1 MLRTIAMSTPLR
13 THAMLAIPAS
23 ESGDSSQAHA
33 FSNARE
39 AEQVTDRQRARFEAV
54 RRRVFEEMLDATS
67 RKRTTMMVPFQV
79 VVIAVLAARGA
90 PPARIGIQIAA
101 FATVLIAMWASERSR
116 SRGVLS
122 FVVAAAAILVAIGN
136 TGGMASPLLLS
147 VVPFLVG
154 VSMNPNLG
162 RTRYMLLT
170 FFLFGFVA
178 MAICSNTAIGQLCA
192 PLAPSIG
199 WASGEYIALSFA
211 SATMAAV
218 AIFKVGRAV
227 SSAYERVGLELAVR
241 REELCD
247 ESEGRTRALEG
258 IAARLAHEVKNP
270 LAAIKG
276 LSTHVA
282 RNATDEK
289 VRERLTIVAS
299 EAQRLQEIVDGFLS
313 FSRGL
318 DDLTLGPTRP
328 YEIARELSLLLETR
342 AADAGVTLEV
352 RGSRELTLNADDKKL
367 RQALLNLVLNA
378 MQASTPGT
386 TVTLEIAKS
395 CADGAA
401 VVRVMD
407 RGAGMG
413 PEILDRIRKPYYTTK
428 EGGSGLG
435 IAVARGI
442 IEQHGGS
449 LRFESTS
456 GRGTTA
462 TVILPACARSAQDKK
477 TKLPNCRGMGVA
489 AAIGEHVVDHVAGHS
504 SGKPDGTSDEGVMT
518 GAGVLASADKV
529 PS

>member
-1 MLRTIAMSTPLR
+1 MFRGNAMG
-13 THAMLAIPAS
+13 AELA
-23 ESGDSSQAHA
+23 
-33 FSNARE
+33 
-39 AEQVTDRQRARFEAV
+39 TDRQRARFQAV
-54 RRRVFEEMLDATS
+54 RRRVFEEMQDVSS
-67 RKRTTMMVPFQV
+67 RKRNWMMMPFQV
-79 VVIAVLAARGA
+79 IVVAILAARGA
-90 PPARIGIQIAA
+90 SPARLGIQIFA
-101 FATVLIAMWASERSR
+101 FALCLLAMTAAEKTRNIQHSVLAFIVASTCM
-116 SRGVLS
+116 
-122 FVVAAAAILVAIGN
+122 LVSIGN
-136 TGGMASPLLLS
+136 TGGLASPLLLS

-154 VSMNPNLG
+154 NSMNPNLD
-162 RTRYMLLT
+162 RKRHAVLAL
-170 FFLFGFVA
+170 FLFGFVI
-178 MAICSNTAIGQLCA
+178 MAVFSNTALGELCA
-192 PLAPSIG
+192 PLAPRVQ
-199 WASGEYIALSFA
+199 WASSEFIALSFISA
-211 SATMAAV
+211 SMASVAV
-218 AIFKVGRAV
+218 FKMGRKI
-227 SSAYERVGLELAVR
+227 SLAYERIALELAVR

-289 VRERLTIVAS
+289 VKERLTIVAS
-299 EAQRLQEIVDGFLS
+299 EAERLQEIVEGFLS

-318 DDLTLGPTRP
+318 DDLTIGPTKP

-352 RGSRELTLNADDKKL
+352 RGSRELSLNADDKKL

-378 MQASTPGT
+378 MQASTRGT
-386 TVTLEIAKS
+386 TVTLEVAKS
-395 CADGAA
+395 CSDGAA
-401 VVRVMD
+401 VVRIMD

-413 PEILDRIRKPYYTTK
+413 PEILDRIQKPYYTTK

-442 IEQHGGS
+442 IEQHGGT

-462 TVILPACARSAQDKK
+462 TVHLPACAREAQAKK
-477 TKLPNCRGMGVA
+477 TKLPNCRQAFANVLEPLTGRESDGGMTS
-489 AAIGEHVVDHVAGHS
+489 AGAS
-504 SGKPDGTSDEGVMT
+504 IVSQM
-518 GAGVLASADKV
+518 GAHPEKV

>member
-1 MLRTIAMSTPLR
+1 MLWGIAMTTARSIAR
-13 THAMLAIPAS
+13 SDADLA
-23 ESGDSSQAHA
+23 
-33 FSNARE
+33 
-39 AEQVTDRQRARFEAV
+39 TDRQRARFEAV

-79 VVIAVLAARGA
+79 IVVAVLVARGA
-90 PPARIGIQIAA
+90 PPVRIGVQIAA
-101 FATVLIAMWASERSR
+101 FATVLAALWIAERSR
-116 SRGVLS
+116 SH
-122 FVVAAAAILVAIGN
+122 FIPAFIIAATAILVGVGN

-162 RTRYMLLT
+162 RVRYMLLT
-170 FFLFGFVA
+170 YFLFGFVV
-178 MAICSNTAIGQLCA
+178 MAACSNTALGELCG
-192 PLAPSIG
+192 PLAPRIG
-199 WASGEYIALSFA
+199 WASGEYIVLSFA
-211 SATMAAV
+211 SATMAAIAV
-218 AIFKVGRAV
+218 FKVGRAV
-227 SSAYERVGLELAVR
+227 STAYERIALELAVR

-289 VRERLTIVAS
+289 VKERLTIVAS
-299 EAQRLQEIVDGFLS
+299 EAQRLQEIVEGFLS

-318 DDLTLGPTRP
+318 DDLSIGPTKP
-328 YEIARELSLLLETR
+328 YDIAHELSLLLETR
-342 AADAGVTLEV
+342 AADAGVILEV
-352 RGSRELTLNADDKKL
+352 RGSRELSLNADDKKL

-386 TVTLEIAKS
+386 TVSLEIAKS

-401 VVRVMD
+401 VIRVMD

-449 LRFESTS
+449 LRFESTT

-462 TVILPACARSAQDKK
+462 TVVLPACAREAQDKK
-477 TKLPNCRGMGVA
+477 TKLPNCRGMSVA
-489 AAIGEHVVDHVAGHS
+489 AAIGQHVVDHVSGHIAGA
-504 SGKPDGTSDEGVMT
+504 KPDADESGGMP
-518 GAGVLASADKV
+518 GAGVLASAGGDKV